1 MGPESI
7 LSVVTITSKYEVTL
21 IPRSQYHDV
30 SFRLITPLGAIRH
43 HLHNFYDYVHR
54 AASNNLL
61 SSTAPR
67 ATSNKYAIY
76 LLASKGP
83 EICANENLGIFIT
96 SAKPLLIT
104 NSYGLRIYRYTY
116 REWLL
121 GRRHKDGEP
130 VLVQQVGIL

>member
-7 LSVVTITSKYEVTL
+7 LSVVTITSKYEATL

-43 HLHNFYDYVHR
+43 HPSQFLR
-54 AASNNLL
+54 LL
-61 SSTAPR
+61 TCTELPVTTSCHR

-76 LLASKGP
+76 FLASKGP

-130 VLVQQVGIL
+130 VLV